1 MEASIWKNKDFVWL
15 FIGRTCSQLGTSV
28 TTFAIPWLLL
38 ELTGS
43 ATQTGIAFAIGFVP
57 YLLLSLP
64 AGVWADQYNRK
75 LLMIISDTGRLLLL
89 LSVAL
94 TYFIIGDIPIFL
106 LFSIQAGISLFSAV
120 FDAAYGACL
129 PNILDRSMLQE
140 GNSILQTGFSMS
152 RIGGPVVAGFLI
164 SIVGAANTILIDV
177 LSYAI
182 SIITIFFIH
191 SSFSVSK
198 TNSIKKSMFENIRE
212 GIQYV
217 WSIKI
222 IRILALFSMFVN
234 LVGPGMDIALIYRV
248 KNELSLASSW
258 AGIIMAGLS
267 CGMVVGSIVVSRFKN
282 RFGLGTLITISTF
295 GLAIPPFILALT
307 TNPIILLF
315 TQFIVGFMIVSW
327 NIQTTTLRQSIIPD
341 HLLGRSVSI
350 FRLIVWVSVPLGGTA
365 AGIITETWGAPAFFL
380 FAGGVLSL
388 ILLIS
393 LFTKLNVTNETDNK
407 TEVIS

>member
-1 MEASIWKNKDFVWL
+1 
-15 FIGRTCSQLGTSV
+15 
-28 TTFAIPWLLL
+28 LL

-164 SIVGAANTILIDV
+164 AIVGAANT
-177 LSYAI
+177 
-182 SIITIFFIH
+182 
-191 SSFSVSK
+191 
-198 TNSIKKSMFENIRE
+198 
-212 GIQYV
+212 
-217 WSIKI
+217 
-222 IRILALFSMFVN
+222 
-234 LVGPGMDIALIYRV
+234 
-248 KNELSLASSW
+248 
-258 AGIIMAGLS
+258 
-267 CGMVVGSIVVSRFKN
+267 
-282 RFGLGTLITISTF
+282 
-295 GLAIPPFILALT
+295 
-307 TNPIILLF
+307 
-315 TQFIVGFMIVSW
+315 
-327 NIQTTTLRQSIIPD
+327 
-341 HLLGRSVSI
+341 
-350 FRLIVWVSVPLGGTA
+350 
-365 AGIITETWGAPAFFL
+365 
-380 FAGGVLSL
+380 
-388 ILLIS
+388 
-393 LFTKLNVTNETDNK
+393 
-407 TEVIS
+407 